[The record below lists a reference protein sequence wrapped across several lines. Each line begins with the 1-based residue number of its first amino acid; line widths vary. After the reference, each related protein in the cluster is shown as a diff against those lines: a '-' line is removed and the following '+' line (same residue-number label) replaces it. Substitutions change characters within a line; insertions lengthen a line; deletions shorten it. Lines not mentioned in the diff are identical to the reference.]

1 MDMSDLQMKDRMADG
16 RIVLCGSNAYEK
28 KYYFNPLF
36 DSVPESVKEELHII
50 CVLFTEEAGGVFL
63 IVFEPDGS
71 ISMET
76 EAAEEDISGIVINPG
91 GLTHTSVALLDAL
104 RGAEIP
110 AVEVHLSNIFTR
122 ESYRHESVTAPGCI
136 GVIAGFREVGYRMAL
151 AGLVSYLNVEKDR
164 EN

>member
-50 CVLFTEEAGGVFL
+50 CGLFTEEAGGVFL

-76 EAAEEDISGIVINPG
+76 EAAEEDILYDDI
-91 GLTHTSVALLDAL
+91 T
-104 RGAEIP
+104 
-110 AVEVHLSNIFTR
+110 
-122 ESYRHESVTAPGCI
+122 
-136 GVIAGFREVGYRMAL
+136 
-151 AGLVSYLNVEKDR
+151 AGLLVSEIRRHRQTLFEELQLFYRVFVLKEDITL
-164 EN
+164 EDET

>member
-1 MDMSDLQMKDRMADG
+1 MAMSDLQMKDRMADG

-76 EAAEEDISGIVINPG
+76 EAAEADILYDDITAGLLVSEIRRHRQTLFEELQLFYRVFVLKEDIT
-91 GLTHTSVALLDAL
+91 LEDET
-104 RGAEIP
+104 
-110 AVEVHLSNIFTR
+110 
-122 ESYRHESVTAPGCI
+122 
-136 GVIAGFREVGYRMAL
+136 
-151 AGLVSYLNVEKDR
+151 
-164 EN
+164 

>member
-1 MDMSDLQMKDRMADG
+1 MSDLQMKDRMADG

-36 DSVPESVKEELHII
+36 DSVPESVKEELHVI

-76 EAAEEDISGIVINPG
+76 EAAEEDILYDDI
-91 GLTHTSVALLDAL
+91 T
-104 RGAEIP
+104 
-110 AVEVHLSNIFTR
+110 
-122 ESYRHESVTAPGCI
+122 
-136 GVIAGFREVGYRMAL
+136 
-151 AGLVSYLNVEKDR
+151 AGLLVSEIRRHRQTLFEELQLFYRVFVLKEDITL
-164 EN
+164 EDET